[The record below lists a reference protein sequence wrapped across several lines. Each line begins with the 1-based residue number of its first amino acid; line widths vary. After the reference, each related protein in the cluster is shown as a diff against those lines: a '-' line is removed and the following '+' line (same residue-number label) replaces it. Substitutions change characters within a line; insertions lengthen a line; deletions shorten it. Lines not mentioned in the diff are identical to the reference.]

1 MIWNFS
7 LLKWPHKYKQSN
19 NFAPDCSECRSR
31 ERLDSDTSCELLQQ
45 EPACQKSR
53 FPKLRLVLAI
63 AKLSVIHLFA
73 AS

>member
-1 MIWNFS
+1 M
-7 LLKWPHKYKQSN
+7 
-19 NFAPDCSECRSR
+19 
-31 ERLDSDTSCELLQQ
+31 DSDTGCELLQQ

-63 AKLSVIHLFA
+63 AKHSVIHLFA